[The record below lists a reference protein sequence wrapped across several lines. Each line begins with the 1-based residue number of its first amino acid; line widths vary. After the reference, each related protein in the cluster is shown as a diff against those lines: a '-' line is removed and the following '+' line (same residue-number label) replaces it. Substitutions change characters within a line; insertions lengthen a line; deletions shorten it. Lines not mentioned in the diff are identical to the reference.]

1 MMVVMVE
8 MVWVDAT
15 HVLISTLIFGVAS
28 EVVDVVVEVHLG
40 GG

>member
-15 HVLISTLIFGVAS
+15 HVLISTLRFFRA
-28 EVVDVVVEVHLG
+28 EVVDMVVEVYLRG
-40 GG
+40 C